1 VSYEKNFVC
10 PISKQPCS
18 GEKCAWWGKKEQ
30 NCAVRAMA
38 KMQSFAVDPL
48 EEILFSN
55 NKK

>member
-1 VSYEKNFVC
+1 MSYEKNFVC

-18 GEKCAWWGKKEQ
+18 GEKCAWWGKKES
-30 NCAVRAMA
+30 NCAVRVMA

-55 NKK
+55 KK